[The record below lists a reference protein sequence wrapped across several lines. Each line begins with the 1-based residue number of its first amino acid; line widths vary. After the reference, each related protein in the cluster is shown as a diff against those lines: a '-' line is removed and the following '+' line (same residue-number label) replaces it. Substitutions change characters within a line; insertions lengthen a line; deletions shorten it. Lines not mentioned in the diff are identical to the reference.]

1 MLKVRIVTEFVK
13 SYKQNFVQSLGLTVI
28 LAILWY
34 SSVTY
39 FMMSFGSLEGGFS
52 ISAVVMIIV
61 AFEVMMLTVYMC
73 ALLAKYDLKTIT
85 IVKNSFLFT
94 HAYFME
100 SVKAFG
106 LIVGMLF
113 CLIFVPGLVIVLPG
127 SIAYS
132 SVTYFMMSFG
142 SLEGGFSISAVVMII
157 VAFEVMMLTVYMCA
171 LLAKYDLKTITIVKN
186 SFLFTHAYFMES
198 VKAFGL
204 IVGMLFCLIFVPG
217 LVIVLPGSIALT
229 ASIFV
234 RNSIHKYLE
243 RQKAIEELRAEQAL
257 EA

>member
-1 MLKVRIVTEFVK
+1 METPYQEGLFFRIIDAISDIAILSILWFVGCLPIITVGASTTALFYVCGKKVKGDEIRIVTEFVK
-13 SYKQNFVQSLGLTVI
+13 SYKQNFVQSLGLTI
-28 LAILWY
+28 MLAILWY
-34 SSVTY
+34 SGVTY
-39 FMMSFGSLEGGFS
+39 FMMIFGSLEGGFS

-61 AFEVMMLTVYMC
+61 AFEVIMLTVYMC
-73 ALLAKYDLKTIT
+73 ALLAKYDLNTIT

-106 LIVGMLF
+106 LIVGLLF
-113 CLIFVPGLVIVLPG
+113 CLIFVPGLV
-127 SIAYS
+127 
-132 SVTYFMMSFG
+132 
-142 SLEGGFSISAVVMII
+142 MI
-157 VAFEVMMLTVYMCA
+157 
-171 LLAKYDLKTITIVKN
+171 
-186 SFLFTHAYFMES
+186 
-198 VKAFGL
+198 
-204 IVGMLFCLIFVPG
+204 
-217 LVIVLPGSIALT
+217 LPGSIALT

>member
-1 MLKVRIVTEFVK
+1 MRGEHLMETPYHESLFFRIIYAISDIAILSILWFVGCLPIVTVGASTTALFYVCGKKVKGDEIRIVTEFVK

-127 SIAYS
+127 
-132 SVTYFMMSFG
+132 G
-142 SLEGGFSISAVVMII
+142 
-157 VAFEVMMLTVYMCA
+157 
-171 LLAKYDLKTITIVKN
+171 
-186 SFLFTHAYFMES
+186 
-198 VKAFGL
+198 
-204 IVGMLFCLIFVPG
+204 
-217 LVIVLPGSIALT
+217 IALT